1 METLENIFG
10 VGGDLTVPQMSA
22 RAFVTFFI
30 TLLLIRIAGMRSI
43 GKKSAFDTII
53 TIMLGAVL
61 SRVIV
66 GASAFFP
73 TVAAGFVIA
82 VVHRLLAMIAIKHN
96 WLEQI
101 IKGQQRQLYSNG
113 KINWTNMHRSSVS
126 ESDLIESVRL
136 LANTTSLNDIDE
148 AYIESNGEISIIKKK
163 AKNNGTYSV

>member
-10 VGGDLTVPQMSA
+10 VGQNLTVWQMSV

-30 TLLLIRIAGMRSI
+30 TLFLIRIAGMRSI

-66 GASAFFP
+66 GASSFFS

-82 VVHRLLAMIAIKHN
+82 IVHRLLAMIAVKHE
-96 WLEQI
+96 WLEKI

-113 KINWTNMHRSSVS
+113 KINWANMHRSSVS

-163 AKNNGTYSV
+163 GNYNGTYPL

>member
-10 VGGDLTVPQMSA
+10 VGQNLTAWQMSA

-30 TLLLIRIAGMRSI
+30 TLFLIRIAGMRSI

-82 VVHRLLAMIAIKHN
+82 IVHRLLAMIAVKHK
-96 WLEQI
+96 WLEKI

-113 KINWTNMHRSSVS
+113 KINWDNMHRSSVS

-136 LANTTSLNDIDE
+136 LANTKSLNDIDE

-163 AKNNGTYSV
+163 GES